1 MEDCLTGYRHLAWKN
16 QHVHKRMDR
25 LTRWTTATNQT
36 FTYLNK
42 NARSID
48 LPSNKFNPTQRIFI
62 VKYSDSILRTITIST
77 LKQRLVLVVFP
88 VIQRGTTGT
97 IIQRPVRAGLWL
109 RPCSDWWVRAG
120 RLGQRVMNTDATVSL
135 PAGHWHSVE
144 ERYTATGGVWRYGGE
159 HRNFDPLVT
168 ARAHWSQ
175 RSKWALPR
183 LSITGL
189 FLSLILISDT
199 DDEPQ

>member
-62 VKYSDSILRTITIST
+62 VKYSDSFHSQNHHYLYTKTKAYSGGVSCDSERERVCPYGVTVRLEPLFRGQWEQVCGCGPAVTDGCELGDWVNVWWT
-77 LKQRLVLVVFP
+77 LTRQCLSQLA
-88 VIQRGTTGT
+88 TGT
-97 IIQRPVRAGLWL
+97 QWRDVKQQQEECEGMVA
-109 RPCSDWWVRAG
+109 
-120 RLGQRVMNTDATVSL
+120 NTETMI
-135 PAGHWHSVE
+135 H
-144 ERYTATGGVWRYGGE
+144 
-159 HRNFDPLVT
+159 
-168 ARAHWSQ
+168 
-175 RSKWALPR
+175 
-183 LSITGL
+183 
-189 FLSLILISDT
+189 
-199 DDEPQ
+199 